1 MERAA
6 VYLSDGQTWDSI
18 EGCVVVFH
26 ADADEPKD
34 AAMAEVS
41 LSELARRY
49 LEGGRVM
56 GFPVRPRNEAVRMLA
71 DAEPHVSGWTSD
83 AVALELSDGTAIY
96 AAADYESE
104 RRGVLCGMLATCE
117 RLMVG

>member
-41 LSELARRY
+41 LAELVRY
-49 LEGGRVM
+49 YLRGGV
-56 GFPVRPRNEAVRMLA
+56 
-71 DAEPHVSGWTSD
+71 
-83 AVALELSDGTAIY
+83 
-96 AAADYESE
+96 
-104 RRGVLCGMLATCE
+104 
-117 RLMVG
+117 